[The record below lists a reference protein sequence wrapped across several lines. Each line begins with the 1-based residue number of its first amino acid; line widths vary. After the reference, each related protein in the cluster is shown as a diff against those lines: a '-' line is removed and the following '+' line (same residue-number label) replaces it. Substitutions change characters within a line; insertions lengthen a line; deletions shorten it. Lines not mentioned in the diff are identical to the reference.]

1 MKLFDIE
8 KEEFMKMLDKE
19 KQEEEVLLARHDY
32 EKLRDDVIDMIHLRE
47 KINSKL
53 KEFNIDAELPSGC
66 NSISD
71 VLGDIDAHFDE
82 ITNTSKVI

>member
-19 KQEEEVLLARHDY
+19 KQEKEVLLARHDY

-53 KEFNIDAELPSGC
+53 KEFKIDAELPSGC
-66 NSISD
+66 QSISD

-82 ITNTSKVI
+82 QEK

>member
-1 MKLFDIE
+1 
-8 KEEFMKMLDKE
+8 
-19 KQEEEVLLARHDY
+19 
-32 EKLRDDVIDMIHLRE
+32 MIHLRE

-82 ITNTSKVI
+82 ITNTSEVI

>member
-1 MKLFDIE
+1 
-8 KEEFMKMLDKE
+8 MKMLDKE
-19 KQEEEVLLARHDY
+19 KQEKEVLLARHDY

-82 ITNTSKVI
+82 ITNTSEVI

>member
-1 MKLFDIE
+1 MTYK
-8 KEEFMKMLDKE
+8 
-19 KQEEEVLLARHDY
+19 DY
-32 EKLRDDVIDMIHLRE
+32 DNLRDDVIDMIHLRE

-82 ITNTSKVI
+82 QEKNQGFIHDL